1 MIKQRAMQPA
11 RNLTI
16 PNRSRIVSVAAMQA
30 LERAADA
37 GGHSFAAMMASAGRH
52 VADEILLR
60 YHARA
65 VLVLVGPGNNGGD
78 GLVCARALQEAGV
91 HVRATSGN
99 GARAGRR

>member
-37 GGHSFAAMMASAGRH
+37 GGHSFAAMMVSAGPVSYTH
-52 VADEILLR
+52 LTLPTSD
-60 YHARA
+60 
-65 VLVLVGPGNNGGD
+65 LV
-78 GLVCARALQEAGV
+78 
-91 HVRATSGN
+91 
-99 GARAGRR
+99 